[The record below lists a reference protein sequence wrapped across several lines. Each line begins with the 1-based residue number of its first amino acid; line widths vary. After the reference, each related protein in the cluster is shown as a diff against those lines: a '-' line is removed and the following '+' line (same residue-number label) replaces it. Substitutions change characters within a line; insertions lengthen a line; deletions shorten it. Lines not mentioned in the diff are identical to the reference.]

1 MRAFVLSI
9 VFVAFAWSVPR
20 EAMSQSR
27 KKPAADKTERLE
39 KLDANGDGKVDRD
52 EVSEA
57 VWKRIA
63 AHDTN
68 GDGVLSGEEL
78 DSLKGKASESRRP
91 GGATSAFEVREFQA
105 SNTQTLRYSLFTPK
119 NVGAGEKLPLALCL
133 HGAGGN
139 TEAAKV
145 LAAPEQQKKH
155 PCFIV
160 APACETKQ
168 CRWVIGTFRNNPDQ
182 RAVEPELMEALD
194 ALLRDVAID
203 PDRVYLTGQSMG
215 GLGTWGLI
223 VAHPDRFAAA
233 VPVCGAWEPSDA
245 EKIAKVPV
253 WAFHGAKDPTVPV
266 EGSRRMIEAMKVA
279 GGSPRYTEYPD
290 VGHGSWNA
298 AYATTEMWDWMF
310 QQRRSRVSDM

>member
-1 MRAFVLSI
+1 MRVFVLSI
-9 VFVAFAWSVPR
+9 VFVALGWSVPR
-20 EAMSQSR
+20 EALSQS
-27 KKPAADKTERLE
+27 KKKTAAVKTERIE
-39 KLDANGDGKVDRD
+39 KLDTNGDGKIARD

-57 VWKRIA
+57 AWKRIA

-68 GDGVLSGEEL
+68 GDGVLSGVEL
-78 DSLKGKASESRRP
+78 DALKGKASETRRP
-91 GGATSAFEVREFQA
+91 GGATTAFEVREFQA
-105 SNTQTLRYSLFTPK
+105 SNKQTLRYSLFSPK
-119 NVGAGEKLPLALCL
+119 NVAAGEKQPLVLCL

-145 LAAPEQQKKH
+145 LAAPEQQRKH

-160 APACETKQ
+160 APACETKRS
-168 CRWVIGTFRNNPDQ
+168 RWVIGTFRNNPDQ

-194 ALLRDVAID
+194 SLLRDAAID

-233 VPVCGAWEPSDA
+233 VPVCGTWESSDA
-245 EKIAKVPV
+245 AKIAKVPV

-266 EGSRRMIEAMKVA
+266 DGSRRMIEAMKAA

-298 AYATTEMWDWMF
+298 ACATAEMWDWMF
-310 QQRRSRVSDM
+310 QQRRQRASNK